1 MMIISKRSWP
11 NDPQKTWRL
20 GVVTY
25 FYLFKYSLTFPGTA
39 ERECLEKLFDVVDNR
54 ANVEKLH
61 NQLRERQLA
70 KENAIKEAKSAD
82 KETKEKDDDIV
93 FEPNSTSA

>member
-1 MMIISKRSWP
+1 MAKRSRKAWSV
-11 NDPQKTWRL
+11 
-20 GVVTY
+20 GFISCV
-25 FYLFKYSLTFPGTA
+25 YLFKYSLTFPGT
-39 ERECLEKLFDVVDNR
+39 EEKECLEKLFDVVDNN
-54 ANVEKLH
+54 ANLEKLH

-70 KENAIKEAKSAD
+70 EENAIKEAKSAD

>member
-1 MMIISKRSWP
+1 MMSISKSSWP
-11 NDPQKTWRL
+11 NDPQKAWRL

-61 NQLRERQLA
+61 NELRERQLA
-70 KENAIKEAKSAD
+70 NENAIKMANSAD
-82 KETKEKDDDIV
+82 KDAKEKNTDIV
-93 FEPNSTSA
+93 SEPNSTSA

>member
-1 MMIISKRSWP
+1 MSISKSSWP
-11 NDPQKTWRL
+11 NDTQKNRRL

-70 KENAIKEAKSAD
+70 EENAIKEAKSAD

>member
-1 MMIISKRSWP
+1 MAKRSQNAWSVGF
-11 NDPQKTWRL
+11 L
-20 GVVTY
+20 SCV
-25 FYLFKYSLTFPGTA
+25 YLFKYSLTFPGTA
-39 ERECLEKLFDVVDNR
+39 ERECIEKLFDVVDNR

-61 NQLRERQLA
+61 NQLRKRQLA
-70 KENAIKEAKSAD
+70 EEDAMKEAKSAD

>member
-1 MMIISKRSWP
+1 M
-11 NDPQKTWRL
+11 
-20 GVVTY
+20 
-25 FYLFKYSLTFPGTA
+25 FKYSLTFPGT
-39 ERECLEKLFDVVDNR
+39 EEKECLEKLFDVVDNN
-54 ANVEKLH
+54 ANLEKLH
-61 NQLRERQLA
+61 NQLRERQIA